1 MRQSLCFYIAWLLLT
16 TVIYSSPLH
25 AQEYD
30 FDNFS
35 FEPDILTNL
44 SPPQKKEW
52 QISDYLFGEIGFISA
67 SGGFAQRQ
75 SEFIDVGTD
84 IQWDWG
90 RFYAN
95 YGGVSYQVN
104 VTQELDSDLEE
115 RDDRPREIEIKVRE
129 TDRDWREAFVQLNLG
144 SAITVT
150 AGRQRNAWGQFE
162 LLSPATLMQPFTAN
176 LISFIPSKLDLLHAQ
191 DQVKIA
197 IFPTSKSEIQFYE
210 MENIRTDR
218 LADKSES
225 DILTPAFGD
234 FADEGKSLPLGDAQ
248 KQNTNQKAVRLL
260 FYPSWGVLGFTRQEG
275 VFGTPVLRAPVNCFN
290 YDYAD
295 DGGGEDDETPDYDCN
310 NANNASD
317 DVNFISSIYDNDE
330 ETYIFFAKSKLTAVE
345 LAVSF
350 KNFTLR
356 AETATLETLATPDFL
371 GNVQLAAASDK
382 VFSDEN
388 VTNFFNAIGDTS
400 RGSQLQGTPLFPATL
415 TINTAGITY
424 YAPIWTFSLDII
436 QFDNITPTTE
446 AGRKIRAS
454 YMALEEESEFPDDGI
469 DINFFPLISAY
480 RTAGDDDSHYYGGAF
495 GVVGVGFGIGAIY
508 NYRVNDDLS
517 IGASIG
523 WVDISVFEEDTG
535 YSTKDPENPTLQF
548 GVRWQF

>member
-1 MRQSLCFYIAWLLLT
+1 MRQFSYFYVACFLFSPI
-16 TVIYSSPLH
+16 IY

-30 FDNFS
+30 FENFS

-44 SPPQKKEW
+44 SEPEENKKPLT
-52 QISDYLFGEIGFISA
+52 DYLFGEIGFVGA
-67 SGGFAQRQ
+67 WGGFAQRQ
-75 SEFIDVGTD
+75 SEFIDVGAD

-95 YGGVSYQVN
+95 YGGVSYQVK
-104 VTQELDSDLEE
+104 VTQELAEDLQV
-115 RDDRPREIEIKVRE
+115 RDDRPREVEIKVSE

-162 LLSPATLMQPFTAN
+162 LFSPATLMQPFTAN
-176 LISFIPSKLDLLHAQ
+176 LISFIPSKVDLLHAQ

-197 IFPTSKSEIQFYE
+197 IFPTSRSEIQFYD
-210 MENIRTDR
+210 MENIRTDKV
-218 LADKSES
+218 ADRSES
-225 DILTPAFGD
+225 DILTPEFGEL
-234 FADEGKSLPLGDAQ
+234 ADAGKTLPLGDAQ
-248 KQNTNQKAVRLL
+248 KQNTTQKAVRLL

-275 VFGTPVLRAPVNCFN
+275 VSSVATLRAPVDKGN
-290 YDYAD
+290 YNDE
-295 DGGGEDDETPDYDCN
+295 DGEE
-310 NANNASD
+310 ANEGTNI
-317 DVNFISSIYDNDE
+317 ISSVYDNDQ
-330 ETYIFFAKSKLTAVE
+330 ETYLFFPKSTLNAIE
-345 LAVSF
+345 LAVSL
-350 KNFTLR
+350 KNVTLR

-371 GNVQLAAASDK
+371 GNIGLVTEEDE
-382 VFSDEN
+382 VFSDDN
-388 VTNFFNAIGDTS
+388 ITNFFNAIGDKS
-400 RGSQLQGTPLFPATL
+400 RGSQLENTPLFPATL
-415 TINTAGITY
+415 TISTAGITY
-424 YAPIWTFSLDII
+424 YAPVWTISLDII
-436 QFDNITPTTE
+436 WFGGIEPTTD
-446 AGRKIRAS
+446 AGREIRAS
-454 YMALEEESEFPDDGI
+454 YIELENESEFPNDQDF
-469 DINFFPLISAY
+469 DYFPLISAY
-480 RTAGDDDSHYYGGAF
+480 RTAGDDDRHYYGGAL